1 MFEGLPLTSE
11 SAVRRLLIVQ
21 ACHKVGVRLSLIV
34 IVKLWTRHLAPPAP
48 TCKRGQRSNKSSR
61 GRAEQLSGGSGER
74 GAGCYGNH
82 FVMAAVMNAHTFV

>member
-21 ACHKVGVRLSLIV
+21 ACHNVGVRLSLIV

-61 GRAEQLSGGSGER
+61 GRAERLSGGGSER
-74 GAGCYGNH
+74 VGAQDAT
-82 FVMAAVMNAHTFV
+82 AAIL